1 MTLIETKEGLI
12 LEVFVKPKSR
22 EFRITVE
29 QDKIVV
35 YCQEEPV
42 KGKVNKEIVKEFSR
56 LFHCKVELISGS
68 TSKQKRLL
76 IRGIEK
82 SEAQRLLSL
91 SKPL

>member
-1 MTLIETKEGLI
+1 MTLIETREGLV

-35 YCQEEPV
+35 YCREEPI
-42 KGKVNKEIVKEFSR
+42 KGKVNKEIVKEFSK

-82 SEAQRLLSL
+82 SEAKRLLLL
-91 SKPL
+91 SKPF